1 MWHPALSHFLC
12 NNKKEWILTL
22 FLYLSSLPGC
32 HLFLLKYMVHRRPC
46 LQCLQTLTYE
56 REIIQWNLSSASG
69 STLIRCRLALKN
81 EKKKLNPACAGC
93 IFKQALRQVY
103 EGVGGGGGL
112 SETSFRIKCF
122 KMKTLHLV
130 RIHFK
135 MFKVNESGRENC
147 SYFAFT

>member
-1 MWHPALSHFLC
+1 MPVGA
-12 NNKKEWILTL
+12 
-22 FLYLSSLPGC
+22 
-32 HLFLLKYMVHRRPC
+32 
-46 LQCLQTLTYE
+46 
-56 REIIQWNLSSASG
+56 
-69 STLIRCRLALKN
+69 KN

-103 EGVGGGGGL
+103 EGGGL

-135 MFKVNESGRENC
+135 LFEVNESGRENC
-147 SYFAFT
+147 SYFAFTFFLITCFLLNRLYLVNVF